1 MGDRFSLAIFCQYLH
16 NVIFCISKLKL
27 NILHLFR
34 EIELELI
41 PIIAFLVDVE
51 AKLQLLKLKGSFFLC
66 LITI

>member
-16 NVIFCISKLKL
+16 NVIFCISKSKL

-41 PIIAFLVDVE
+41 PIIAFLVDGE
-51 AKLQLLKLKGSFFLC
+51 AKLQLLKAVFSLC
-66 LITI
+66 LITF